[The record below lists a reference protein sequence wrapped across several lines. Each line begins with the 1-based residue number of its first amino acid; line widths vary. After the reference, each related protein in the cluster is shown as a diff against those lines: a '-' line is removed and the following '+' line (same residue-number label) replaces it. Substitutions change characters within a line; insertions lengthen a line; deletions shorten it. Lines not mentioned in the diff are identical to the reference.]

1 MAMYNL
7 TNAGDAPLPSSRRT
21 TDLTLVDRGEYFNAF
36 SLDPQAGGTAN
47 NKPIYTID
55 QITANANRTG
65 YDWYVNNGNVLA
77 DGILNFSFFNS
88 QDDFF
93 GTGYLNETQT
103 VAFSEFF
110 YFQAFTP
117 AQRVAARAAL
127 ATWDD
132 LINIKFVETS
142 NILDADIRFGNT
154 DTGGAQAYAYLP
166 FGNVFNDPVGSGDFS
181 NVGDVGGDIWVD
193 YTVGSN
199 FFPLKDSFYSVL
211 TLIHEAGHALGL
223 SHPGDYDALNDSNG
237 DGIPDPISYANDAF
251 FAQDSL
257 QYTVMSYFDAYETG
271 AQHIDWKL
279 MNFAYAA
286 TPLVHD
292 IAAIQAIY
300 GADPTTRT
308 GDTVYG
314 FNSTADR
321 DAFDFNINTR
331 PIVSIYDAG
340 GKDTLDFS
348 GWNTNSIINLNG
360 GAFSSGG
367 GVQDFL
373 TLAEIN
379 ANRAALGLA
388 PRSQAAYDFYIQNFI
403 IPQGLTN
410 GLFHD
415 NISIAYGTVIE
426 NAIGGG
432 GDDLIIANQVANILN
447 GGGGS
452 DTVSYETA
460 TSGVTVSLGQNGHTG
475 GGARGDQ
482 LISVENLIGSA
493 YNDTLTGDD
502 GDNVINGGVGGKD
515 ILTGGKGNDTI
526 SYAGTSAG
534 VTINL
539 NESEGGGA
547 AKEDTIRGFENII
560 GTGFDDR
567 LTGNEGNNRI
577 DGGAGND
584 RIDGDKGDDILIAG
598 AGADILTGG
607 RGRDIFVFS
616 EVNDGADRITD
627 FNARDDRIDLSKID
641 ANSSTAAN
649 DAFSFIGNAAFSNV
663 AGQLR
668 FAGGYLEGDVNG
680 DGIADLSIQLGR
692 TAIAVDN
699 FVL

>member
-21 TDLTLVDRGEYFNAF
+21 TDLTLVDRGEYFDAF

-47 NKPIYTID
+47 NKPIYTVD
-55 QITANANRTG
+55 QIAANANRTG
-65 YDWYVNNGNVLA
+65 YSWYLNNGNVLA

-110 YFQAFTP
+110 SFQAFTP
-117 AQRVAARAAL
+117 EQRVAARAAL

-132 LINIKFVETS
+132 LINIKFVETT

-181 NVGDVGGDIWVD
+181 NVGDVGGDVWVD
-193 YTVGSN
+193 YTVASN

-314 FNSTADR
+314 FNSTANR
-321 DAFDFNINTR
+321 DAFDFNLNTR

-348 GWNTNSIINLNG
+348 GWNTNSVINLNA

-379 ANRAALGLA
+379 ANRSAAGLA

-403 IPQGLTN
+403 VPQGLTN

-482 LISVENLIGSA
+482 LISIENLIGSA

-502 GDNVINGGVGGKD
+502 KDNVINGGSGGKD
-515 ILTGGKGNDTI
+515 VLTGGKGNDTI

-547 AKEDTIRGFENII
+547 AKEDTIRGFENVI
-560 GTGFDDR
+560 GTGFDDK

-577 DGGAGND
+577 DGGVGND
-584 RIDGDKGDDILIAG
+584 RIDGGAGNDILIAG

-607 RGRDIFVFS
+607 RGRDTFVFS
-616 EVNDGADRITD
+616 EVNDGTGRITD
-627 FNARDDRIDLSKID
+627 FSARDDRIDLSKID
-641 ANSSTAAN
+641 ANSSTSAN
-649 DAFSFIGNAAFSNV
+649 DAFSFIGSAAFSNV

-668 FAGGYLEGDVNG
+668 FANGFVEGDVNG
-680 DGIADLSIQLGR
+680 DGVADLSIQLGR
-692 TAIAVDN
+692 TAIALDN